1 MNQNTNYEAANEA
14 YQNLGPD
21 KILDAVES
29 TGLLCDGCIFALNSY
44 ENRVYQ
50 IGIVDAEPVIA
61 KFYRPARW
69 TDDAIREEQQLTT
82 QLAEHEIPVIGP
94 VVDAEGETLHHHEN
108 FRFSLYPRR
117 GGRPP
122 ELDNP
127 EHLKQLGRFL
137 ARIHNVS
144 AVKPY
149 QHRPTLDPQTFGAD
163 SNHYLLEHGFIP
175 HELTTAYRTLTED
188 IMQRIYQCYER
199 AGAFSIIRL
208 HGDCHHGNI
217 LWRDNT
223 PVILDFDDARMGP
236 AIQDLWMFLSG
247 DHEYMTERLGDL
259 LEGYTEFR
267 DFNVRELN
275 LIEALRSLRLMHHS
289 AWLAR
294 RWDDPAF
301 PMAFPYF
308 NTQQYWEDH
317 ILSLRE
323 QAALMDEA
331 PLQWQRY

>member
-1 MNQNTNYEAANEA
+1 MNEEKAIDS

-21 KILDAVES
+21 QILNAIES
-29 TGLLCDGCIFALNSY
+29 TGLQCDGCIFALNSY

-50 IGIVDAEPVIA
+50 VGITGSEPVIA
-61 KFYRPARW
+61 KFYRPGRW
-69 TDDAIREEQQLTT
+69 SDEAIREEQLFTI
-82 QLAEHEIPVIGP
+82 QLADHEIPVIAP
-94 VVDAEGETLHHHEN
+94 IVDDQNETLHRHEN

-117 GGRPP
+117 GGRSP
-122 ELDNP
+122 ELDNS
-127 EHLKQLGRFL
+127 EHLKQLGRFM

-144 AVKPY
+144 AAESY
-149 QHRPTLDPQTFGAD
+149 QHRPTLDIESFGSD
-163 SNHYLLEHGFIP
+163 SNAYLLENGFIP
-175 HELTTAYRTLTED
+175 MELVTAYTTLTED
-188 IMQRIYQCYER
+188 IMKRIYQCYER
-199 AGAFSIIRL
+199 AGDCEIIRL

-217 LWRDNT
+217 LWRDDL
-223 PVILDFDDARMGP
+223 PIILDFDDARMGP

-247 DHEYMTERLGDL
+247 DREYMTERLADL
-259 LEGYTEFR
+259 LEGYLEFR
-267 DFNVRELN
+267 DFNVSELY

-294 RWDDPAF
+294 RWSDPAF

-323 QAALMDEA
+323 QAALMDEI
-331 PLQWQRY
+331 PLQWDRY

>member
-1 MNQNTNYEAANEA
+1 MNEEKAIDS

-21 KILDAVES
+21 QILNAIES
-29 TGLLCDGCIFALNSY
+29 TGLMCDGRIFALNSY

-50 IGIVDAEPVIA
+50 IGINESEPVIA

-69 TDDAIREEQQLTT
+69 SDEAIREEQQFTI

-94 VVDAEGETLHHHEN
+94 MVDENGETLHRYEN
-108 FRFSLYPRR
+108 FRFTLYPRR

-127 EHLKQLGRFL
+127 EHLKQLGRFM

-144 AVKPY
+144 AAESY
-149 QHRPTLDPQTFGAD
+149 QHRPTLDPETFGTD
-163 SNHYLLEHGFIP
+163 CNIYLLENGFIP
-175 HELTTAYRTLTED
+175 MELVTAYRTLTED
-188 IMQRIYQCYER
+188 IMKRIYQCYER
-199 AGAFSIIRL
+199 AGDVSIIRL

-217 LWRDNT
+217 LWRDDS
-223 PVILDFDDARMGP
+223 PFILDFDDARMGP

-247 DHEYMTERLGDL
+247 DREYMTERLADL
-259 LEGYTEFR
+259 LEGYSEFR
-267 DFNVRELN
+267 DFNICELY
-275 LIEALRSLRLMHHS
+275 LIEALRSLRIMHHS

-294 RWDDPAF
+294 RWSDPAF

-308 NTQQYWEDH
+308 NTQHYWEDH

-323 QAALMDEA
+323 QAALMDEP
-331 PLQWQRY
+331 PLQWDRLY

>member
-1 MNQNTNYEAANEA
+1 MNEEKAIDS

-21 KILDAVES
+21 EILNAIES
-29 TGLLCDGCIFALNSY
+29 TGLACDGCIFALNSY

-50 IGIVDAEPVIA
+50 IGIFDSEPVIA

-69 TDDAIREEQQLTT
+69 SDAAIREEQQFTI
-82 QLAEHEIPVIGP
+82 QLAKHEIPVIEP
-94 VVDAEGETLHHHEN
+94 IVDGNGETLHQYEN

-127 EHLKQLGRFL
+127 DHLKQLGRFM
-137 ARIHNVS
+137 ARIHRVS
-144 AVKPY
+144 AAQAY
-149 QHRPTLDPQTFGAD
+149 QHRPTLDTETFGTD
-163 SNHYLLEHGFIP
+163 CNIYLLENGFIP
-175 HELTTAYRTLTED
+175 VELVTAYRTLTED
-188 IMQRIYQCYER
+188 IMKRIYQCYER
-199 AGAFSIIRL
+199 AGNVKSIRL

-217 LWRDNT
+217 LWRDDS
-223 PVILDFDDARMGP
+223 PIILDFDDARMGP

-247 DHEYMTERLGDL
+247 DREYMTGRLADL
-259 LEGYTEFR
+259 LDGYSEFH
-267 DFNVRELN
+267 DFNIGELH
-275 LIEALRSLRLMHHS
+275 LIEALRSLRVMHHS

-294 RWDDPAF
+294 RWSDPAF

-308 NTQQYWEDH
+308 NTQQYWQEH

-323 QAALMDEA
+323 QAALMDEP
-331 PLQWQRY
+331 PLQWDRFR

>member
-1 MNQNTNYEAANEA
+1 MNEEKAIDS

-21 KILDAVES
+21 QILNAIES
-29 TGLLCDGCIFALNSY
+29 TGLQCDGCIFALNSY

-50 IGIVDAEPVIA
+50 IGIIDSEPVIA
-61 KFYRPARW
+61 KFYRPTRW
-69 TDDAIREEQQLTT
+69 SDGAIREEQLFTI
-82 QLAEHEIPVIGP
+82 QLADHEIPVIAP
-94 VVDAEGETLHHHEN
+94 IVDDQGETLHQYEN
-108 FRFSLYPRR
+108 FRFSLYPRK

-122 ELDNP
+122 ELDNA
-127 EHLKQLGRFL
+127 EHLKQLGRFM

-144 AVKPY
+144 AA
-149 QHRPTLDPQTFGAD
+149 QHYLQRPTLDPESFG
-163 SNHYLLEHGFIP
+163 SESITYVLENGFIP
-175 HELTTAYRTLTED
+175 VGLEIAYSTLTED
-188 IMQRIYQCYER
+188 IMKRIYQCYER
-199 AGAFSIIRL
+199 AGDCEIIRL

-217 LWRDNT
+217 LWRDDL
-223 PVILDFDDARMGP
+223 PIILDFDDARMGP

-247 DHEYMTERLGDL
+247 DREYMTERLADL
-259 LEGYTEFR
+259 LEGYSEFR
-267 DFNVRELN
+267 DFNIRELY

-294 RWDDPAF
+294 RWSDPAF

-323 QAALMDEA
+323 QAALMDEP
-331 PLQWQRY
+331 PLHWDRY

>member
-1 MNQNTNYEAANEA
+1 MNDEKATVS
-14 YQNLGPD
+14 YQNLGPNE
-21 KILDAVES
+21 ILNAIES
-29 TGLLCDGCIFALNSY
+29 TGLCCDGRIFALNSY

-50 IGIVDAEPVIA
+50 VGVDESEPVIA

-69 TDDAIREEQQLTT
+69 SDEAIREEHQFTLR
-82 QLAEHEIPVIGP
+82 LLEHEIPAIAP
-94 VVDAEGETLHHHEN
+94 IVDEHGETLHRYEN

-127 EHLKQLGRFL
+127 EHLKQLGRYM

-144 AVKPY
+144 AAESY
-149 QHRPTLDPQTFGAD
+149 QHRPTLDPESFGAE
-163 SNHYLLEHGFIP
+163 SNTYVLENGFIP
-175 HELTTAYRTLTED
+175 IELETAYQTLSED
-188 IMQRIYQCYER
+188 IMKRIYQCYER
-199 AGAFSIIRL
+199 SGDHGMIRL

-217 LWRDNT
+217 LWRDGS
-223 PVILDFDDARMGP
+223 PFILDFDDARMGP
-236 AIQDLWMFLSG
+236 VIQDLWMFLSG
-247 DHEYMTERLGDL
+247 DRDYMTERLADL
-259 LEGYTEFR
+259 LEGYSEFR
-267 DFNVRELN
+267 EFDVRELY

-308 NTQQYWEDH
+308 KTQQYWEDH

-331 PLQWQRY
+331 PLEWNRF

>member
-1 MNQNTNYEAANEA
+1 MNDVNEITS
-14 YQNLGPD
+14 YQNLGPNE
-21 KILDAVES
+21 ILNAIES
-29 TGLLCDGCIFALNSY
+29 TGLCCDGRIFALNSY

-50 IGIVDAEPVIA
+50 IGIDESEPVIA

-69 TDDAIREEQQLTT
+69 SDEAIREEQQFTL
-82 QLAEHEIPVIGP
+82 QLLEHEIPVIAP
-94 VVDAEGETLHHHEN
+94 IVDEHGETLHRFEN

-117 GGRPP
+117 GGRSP

-127 EHLKQLGRFL
+127 EHLKQLGRYM

-144 AVKPY
+144 AVESY
-149 QHRPTLDPQTFGAD
+149 QHRPILDPASFGAD
-163 SNHYLLEHGFIP
+163 SNIYVLENGFIP
-175 HELTTAYRTLTED
+175 IELETAYQTLSED
-188 IMQRIYQCYER
+188 IMKRIYQCYER
-199 AGAFSIIRL
+199 SGDHRIIRL

-217 LWRDNT
+217 LWRDGS
-223 PVILDFDDARMGP
+223 PFILDFDDARMGP
-236 AIQDLWMFLSG
+236 VIQDLWMFLSG
-247 DHEYMTERLGDL
+247 DRDYMTERLADI
-259 LEGYTEFR
+259 LEGYSEFR
-267 DFNVRELN
+267 EFDVRELY

-317 ILSLRE
+317 ILGLRE
-323 QAALMDEA
+323 QAALMDEP
-331 PLQWQRY
+331 PLEWNR